1 MLHSTNLATQTGAF
15 TTEEEALAQ
24 TFAQN
29 RFGRRYR
36 PDRQPLPDPGA
47 LYKFPDQVL
56 LFLLAGPREVGA
68 FARATEF
75 CSLKGWP
82 HSAEQAASSHLTGSF
97 SSVETG
103 WC

>member
-36 PDRQPLPDPGA
+36 PDRQPLPDPEPCTN
-47 LYKFPDQVL
+47 FPTKSCYSYWPDRARSAHL
-56 LFLLAGPREVGA
+56 LER
-68 FARATEF
+68 R
-75 CSLKGWP
+75 
-82 HSAEQAASSHLTGSF
+82 SF
-97 SSVETG
+97 VP
-103 WC
+103 